1 MSELVVAES
10 KGLSREIRTKV
21 TLFPSGLFP
30 VGPVEP
36 VVCDAIWDTG
46 AYGSSISER
55 AAKALDLIPV
65 SSTVV
70 HTAKGDRQTPV
81 YQIDLM
87 LPNNV
92 RIKDLPVTESD
103 LAVCD
108 ALIGMDVIT
117 LGDMGL
123 TNLQNTR
130 FMFRIPAKGNV
141 PIGA

>member
-36 VVCDAIWDTG
+36 VVCDA
-46 AYGSSISER
+46 
-55 AAKALDLIPV
+55 
-65 SSTVV
+65 
-70 HTAKGDRQTPV
+70 
-81 YQIDLM
+81 
-87 LPNNV
+87 
-92 RIKDLPVTESD
+92 
-103 LAVCD
+103 
-108 ALIGMDVIT
+108 LIGMDVIT

>member
-1 MSELVVAES
+1 
-10 KGLSREIRTKV
+10 
-21 TLFPSGLFP
+21 
-30 VGPVEP
+30 
-36 VVCDAIWDTG
+36 
-46 AYGSSISER
+46 
-55 AAKALDLIPV
+55 
-65 SSTVV
+65 
-70 HTAKGDRQTPV
+70 
-81 YQIDLM
+81 M

-130 FMFRIPAKGNV
+130 FMFRIPAKGNM
-141 PIGA
+141 PIEG

>member
-70 HTAKGDRQTPV
+70 HTANGDRQTPV

-87 LPNNV
+87 LPSTSCRTRSKKLRNSACP
-92 RIKDLPVTESD
+92 ILTI
-103 LAVCD
+103 
-108 ALIGMDVIT
+108 ALRG
-117 LGDMGL
+117 
-123 TNLQNTR
+123 
-130 FMFRIPAKGNV
+130 
-141 PIGA
+141 